1 MLLTPLLDSV
11 SVLFC
16 EEGNNVQDD
25 LAGLLHTLERNI
37 LHLSMEIVSAG
48 EDVRARESHE

>member
-16 EEGNNVQDD
+16 EEGNDVQDD
-25 LAGLLHTLERNI
+25 LAGLLHALEWYI
-37 LHLSMEIVSAG
+37 LHLSVEIMAAG
-48 EDVRARESHE
+48 EDVRTRETHE

>member
-11 SVLFC
+11 SVLFS
-16 EEGNNVQDD
+16 EEGDDVQDD
-25 LAGLLHTLERNI
+25 LAGFLHALERNI
-37 LHLSMEIVSAG
+37 LHLSVEIVSAG